1 MDAIPKIT
9 DISSLKGISSLLALP
24 LLCVAY
30 ILQTGANISLDG
42 NIWFGVAPDMPE
54 NIQLNRL
61 ILIFVAKS
69 LWVSF
74 FAVIAYG
81 VVAYAHYEVNF
92 PFLQVTSVV
101 LIAFALF
108 GLFGAEAFPQIKVV
122 NSFWFYSFIVW
133 GIFLQTMRE
142 QLDGKGS

>member
-1 MDAIPKIT
+1 
-9 DISSLKGISSLLALP
+9 
-24 LLCVAY
+24 
-30 ILQTGANISLDG
+30 
-42 NIWFGVAPDMPE
+42 
-54 NIQLNRL
+54 
-61 ILIFVAKS
+61 
-69 LWVSF
+69 
-74 FAVIAYG
+74 
-81 VVAYAHYEVNF
+81 
-92 PFLQVTSVV
+92 LQVTSVV